1 MRTTRRLLLPVL
13 VLTVALAL
21 LLSVT
26 VQAQSFG
33 TNWIGQYYDNAALSG
48 DPAFSRID
56 QQVNFVWAA
65 SPLPGKL
72 SDDNF
77 SVRWTT
83 GEFLLPGTYRFYLTA
98 DDGARAIING
108 TVIMDFF
115 GNSGSQQT
123 QTADFT
129 ITSTAETLIVV
140 EFVDRVGNAT
150 VQFFWEPVS
159 VAATG
164 TPGPSP
170 TPTAT
175 GLPPIPAGSL
185 TATVIRASVL
195 NIRDAPSLGG
205 HRFDRIF
212 RGQTYRVVGRN
223 DDASWFLLDL
233 GGRTG
238 WAYGYYLFFNR
249 NEFTAPISSATTLYG
264 LPDGFSDTGV
274 LAQARAGMRM
284 RAAPDLMSEQT
295 GRITW
300 GSFLPVV
307 ARTAAGDW
315 YQVLWKGTIGW
326 VYTGFLKVVE
336 GDINN
341 VPVVG
346 S

>member
-1 MRTTRRLLLPVL
+1 SWR
-13 VLTVALAL
+13 
-21 LLSVT
+21 
-26 VQAQSFG
+26 
-33 TNWIGQYYDNAALSG
+33 
-48 DPAFSRID
+48 
-56 QQVNFVWAA
+56 
-65 SPLPGKL
+65 
-72 SDDNF
+72 
-77 SVRWTT
+77 T

-108 TVIMDFF
+108 TLIMDFY
-115 GNSGSQQT
+115 GNIGTQQT

-129 ITSTAETLIVV
+129 ITTTNETSIVI
-140 EFVDRVGNAT
+140 EYVDRTGNAT
-150 VQFFWEPVS
+150 VQFFWEPIS
-159 VAATG
+159 VAQTG

-175 GLPPIPAGSL
+175 GLPPIPPGSL

-205 HRFDRIF
+205 NRFDRIF

-238 WAYGYYLFFNR
+238 WAYGYYLYFNF
-249 NEFTAPISSATTLYG
+249 NEFTAPIRTATTLYG
-264 LPDGFSDTGV
+264 LPAGYNDTGV
-274 LAQARAGMRM
+274 LVQARAGMRM
-284 RAAPDLMSEQT
+284 RGAPDLMSEQT

-307 ARTAAGDW
+307 GRTAAGDW

-326 VYTGFLKVVE
+326 VYTGFLKIVE

-341 VPVVG
+341 VPITG
-346 S
+346 

>member
-33 TNWIGQYYDNAALSG
+33 TNWIGQYFDNPDVSG
-48 DPAFSRID
+48 DPVYSVID

-65 SPLPGKL
+65 SPIPGQLPE
-72 SDDNF
+72 DNF
-77 SVRWTT
+77 SIRWIT

-98 DDGARAIING
+98 DDGARAIVNG

-115 GNSGSQQT
+115 SNSGSRQT

-129 ITSTAETLIVV
+129 ITSTAETSLVV

-150 VQFFWEPVS
+150 VQFFWEPIS

-205 HRFDRIF
+205 NRFDRIF